1 MKKMIS
7 ALMLA
12 AALFITSCSAA
23 GAPELLEFI
32 KNMDENMDYGGVK
45 VIIHSEKNE
54 MNDTDTA
61 WKRILSY
68 DTNTN
73 YGDAINSRIKDI
85 EEGLG
90 VDIVLETD
98 EEGSSTMRLK
108 LMAGTYMADLVNY
121 TDFGGMQNFA
131 AANLLYPIT
140 DFSDYIDL
148 SETWKYG
155 DANVLEGGMINSV
168 PYSVQPI
175 LWPDWQAT
183 GISSIIYNLDIMK
196 ENAITDPHEFWE
208 NQNWTWENFEET
220 YLKGV
225 TLSKEG
231 TWVFSASEKLYFYG
245 LAYSNDVQYVSAGPD
260 GNYIVN
266 ARPQELFEVL
276 QVGAQWYS
284 DYRDKME
291 LFSAFWDHEAF
302 DEGNAFMTISS
313 ATLAGTHEDI
323 SCGLMPFP
331 SGPSNTYGTWAQAFD
346 RIQGFGIPRSSFN
359 PDVAAHVLSELF
371 EPFDDY
377 IGPIEDYYREM
388 IFMTDLDA
396 EIYMELISDARYDY
410 TFDGGSDLMRAVNNN
425 FSGAMVSGKSPG
437 EALDLYSN
445 AVLAIVEEH
454 ALPNYDYMYKNY
466 YSELEE

>member
-1 MKKMIS
+1 MKKIIT

-12 AALFITSCSAA
+12 ATIFITSCTTAT
-23 GAPELLEFI
+23 APELLDFI
-32 KNMDENMDYGGVK
+32 KNMDGSINYDGAK

-54 MNDTDTA
+54 MNDDETA

-68 DTNTN
+68 DTNTQ
-73 YGDAINSRIKDI
+73 YGEAVNSRIQSI

-90 VDIVLETD
+90 VDIVID
-98 EEGSSTMRLK
+98 VDPEGSETMRLK

-140 DFSDYIDL
+140 DFGDYIDL
-148 SETWKYG
+148 TETWKYG

-168 PYSVQPI
+168 PYSVQPV

-196 ENAITDPHEFWE
+196 ENSITDPHEFWE
-208 NQNWTWENFEET
+208 NQNWTWDNFEET

-225 TLSKEG
+225 TLSKEN
-231 TWVFSASEKLYFYG
+231 TWVMSASEKIYYYG
-245 LAYSNDVQYVSAGPD
+245 LAYSNNVQYVTTASD
-260 GNYIVN
+260 GSYIVN
-266 ARPQELFEVL
+266 PRPQSLAEVL
-276 QVGAQWYS
+276 QTGARWYA
-284 DYRDKME
+284 DYKDKID
-291 LFSAFWDHEAF
+291 LFSAYWSHEEF

-313 ATLAGTHEDI
+313 ATLAGTHEDVA
-323 SCGLMPFP
+323 CGLMPFP

-359 PDVAAHVLSELF
+359 PDIAAHVLSELF
-371 EPFDDY
+371 EPFDEY
-377 IGPIEDYYREM
+377 LGPIEDYYRDM

-410 TFDGGSDLMRAVNNN
+410 TFDGGSDLMRGVNNN
-425 FSGAMVSGKSPG
+425 FSSAMVAGRSPG
-437 EALDLYSN
+437 ETLDLYSN
-445 AVLAIVEEH
+445 AVLTIVEKH

-466 YSELEE
+466 YSKLEE

>member
-1 MKKMIS
+1 MKKIIT

-12 AALFITSCSAA
+12 VALFITSCTTA
-23 GAPELLEFI
+23 APELLEFI
-32 KNMDENMDYGGVK
+32 KSRDGSVDYNGVK
-45 VIIHSEKNE
+45 VIIHSEGNE
-54 MNDTDTA
+54 MNDNDTA
-61 WKRILSY
+61 WKRVLSY
-68 DTNTN
+68 DTNTQ
-73 YGDAINSRIKDI
+73 YGDAINDRIAKI
-85 EEGLG
+85 EENLV
-90 VDIVLETD
+90 VDIVLDTD
-98 EEGSSTMRLK
+98 SSGSETMRMK

-131 AANLLYPIT
+131 SAKLLYPIT

-168 PYSVQPI
+168 PYSVQPVS
-175 LWPDWQAT
+175 WPNWQAT

-208 NQNWTWENFEET
+208 NENWTWDNFEEA

-231 TWVFSASEKLYFYG
+231 MWVFSASEKMYFYG
-245 LAYSNDVQYVSAGPD
+245 LAYSNDVQYVSVGSD
-260 GNYIVN
+260 GSYVVN
-266 ARPQELFEVL
+266 SRPQELFETL
-276 QVGAQWYS
+276 QTGARWYAE
-284 DYRDKME
+284 YRDKMD
-291 LFSAFWDHEAF
+291 LFSAFWEHEDF
-302 DEGNAFMTISS
+302 DEGMAFMTISS
-313 ATLAGTHEDI
+313 ATLAGTHEDV

-331 SGPSNTYGTWAQAFD
+331 SGPSNTYGMWAQAFD
-346 RIQGFGIPRSSFN
+346 RIQGFGIPVSSFN
-359 PDVAAHVLSELF
+359 PDIAAHVLSELF
-371 EPFDDY
+371 EPFDEY
-377 IGPIEDYYREM
+377 IGPIEDYFREM

-425 FSGAMVSGKSPG
+425 FSGAMVQGRSPG

-445 AVLAIVEEH
+445 AVLSIVEKH

-466 YSELEE
+466 YSELED